1 MKSTF
6 AESSCVDTLIITV
19 GTRQVG
25 WCCQDGAIRSFGAD
39 GNIGYPPHVDELY
52 RELKIE
58 RGHYQEQGKTQ
69 PWSARDLGK
78 RYYDYCVD
86 WLDGDF
92 SQVELLLDN
101 KVIETGVKQGLKHVI
116 LWGTDQPE
124 TVSWFYRR
132 LDTLW
137 LAKLMEGK
145 IKSLWQDVRVDVHTP
160 MIAAN
165 DGEAIRQELELL
177 ILRDALNFFS
187 PSKDKPFVLW
197 IQNKGCAP
205 AIASGVEICAAA
217 LVRQCEVFNANPQE
231 PEAFFEP
238 HPSGGRSACPSP
250 DFQAV
255 PMGDYFWPLE
265 RLRVISAWQRGD
277 FLEAQIWLKAH
288 QVRHKVL
295 YKLAGHLALSTHW
308 ESAKF
313 LTLIGDWLRSNDLAK
328 VVEAGQ
334 IKTWQ
339 EQLRQINESQVFQAW
354 ESCFLIDLPLYR
366 NNYTTAFIQFAQTLE
381 RLLYL
386 HSQSADFIGKG
397 WIIPPP
403 DAYKFKKPYQ
413 PGFST
418 LIDGWCKS
426 QKIDPNNKWY
436 KLLHRIREKRNE
448 VIHEAEPV
456 TLNQIRSIWSD
467 EGLFPVKHSENPEVI
482 RELMMDVLKKVGD
495 RHWQIPEKLL
505 LRSLYDWGLNQLA
518 AESATSLPGS

>member
-6 AESSCVDTLIITV
+6 AESSCVDSLIITV

-25 WCCQDGAIRSFGAD
+25 WRCRDGVIRSFGAD
-39 GNIGYPPHVDELY
+39 GNIGYPSHVSQLYQELN
-52 RELKIE
+52 IE
-58 RGHYQEQGKTQ
+58 RGSYQDQSKTH

-78 RYYDYCVD
+78 RYYDYCVE
-86 WLDGDF
+86 WLEHDF
-92 SQVELLLDN
+92 SAVELLLDH
-101 KVIETGVKQGLKHVI
+101 KIIEAGVKQGLKHII

-160 MIAAN
+160 IIAAN
-165 DGEAIRQELELL
+165 DGEAIREELELL

-187 PSKDKPFVLW
+187 PSENEQFVLW

-217 LVRQCEVFNANPQE
+217 LVRQCEVFNANPRE
-231 PEAFFEP
+231 PEAFFEL
-238 HPSGGRSACPSP
+238 HSSGAQSACPSP
-250 DFQAV
+250 DFQLV
-255 PMGDYFWPLE
+255 PMGNYFWPLE
-265 RLRVISAWQRGD
+265 RLRVISAWRRGD
-277 FLEAQIWLKAH
+277 FLEAQIWLKVH
-288 QVRHKVL
+288 QVRYKML

-313 LTLIGDWLRSNDLAK
+313 LTLIGDWLRSTDLAK
-328 VVEAGQ
+328 VVEEGQ
-334 IKTWQ
+334 IKAWQ

-366 NNYTTAFIQFAQTLE
+366 NNYTTAFMQFAQTLE

-397 WIIPPP
+397 WIVPSSE
-403 DAYKFKKPYQ
+403 ASQFKQ
-413 PGFST
+413 

-426 QKIDPNNKWY
+426 QRLDHNNKWC
-436 KLLHRIREKRNE
+436 KLLHRIRKKRNE
-448 VIHEAEPV
+448 VIHSAQAL

-467 EGLFPVKHSENPEVI
+467 DGLFPVKHTEDPEVI
-482 RELMMDVLKKVGD
+482 RSLMMDVLKQVSD

-505 LRSLYDWGLNQLA
+505 SRSLYDWGLNKLT
-518 AESATSLPGS
+518 AESATSP